1 MLIQAAVTLNL
12 YLKLLTSDDLRHGIN
27 AFTLVCRESK
37 NKVDQLEMNFDKVQ
51 RALRVINKKF
61 SSF

>member
-51 RALRVINKKF
+51 RALRVRN
-61 SSF
+61 